1 MKKLLCALIAAVM
14 MLTMVCPVM
23 AVDVGNSDVSNLFTK
38 LETMMPNDAMERIA
52 VWNIFKPYMVDGTNG
67 IDTIIKA
74 VKGQITLPAT
84 DAGFKDFIDNLQN
97 ESQATRDGF
106 IFLLNVYK
114 AVPVA
119 KRSASLNLFGGAGD
133 SITTEIVM
141 NKLQNMTTEQLTA
154 ANAIYDRYVPQSIRD
169 KFAGEHHYTDPV
181 TSEVETLD
189 VDNFLLL
196 LTAFKG
202 QFKMTDSGNG
212 DFALATYDET
222 FATNLASYI
231 DATNVNGVS
240 VSTSPNAKAEGYDI
254 ICGIVKFFN
263 SFTED
268 IENLKV
274 VLRHTDIDLYGPSMT
289 IATRPTTGQQ
299 GGSILGGGGG
309 GLPPKEDDKPV
320 EPDVPAVKFPD
331 IVGHWA
337 EDVIRDLEARG
348 ILTGYDDGNF
358 KPDIGVTRQEIAV
371 IMTRALDLEEKA
383 AEYADKDT
391 GFADDQNVAAWGRG
405 AINLMVE
412 MGIYTG
418 YDDNEFKP
426 NKTILRQEL
435 IAVVMR
441 YAAMTEEGMKA
452 VFDDSHEIHGYAES
466 FIAHASELGI
476 VNGYPDGTFKPMNNV
491 TRAEAAKIIYGVID
505 YYKEIG
511 KLN

>member
-1 MKKLLCALIAAVM
+1 MKKLLCSLIAAVM

-23 AVDVGNSDVSNLFTK
+23 AADVTMGSSNIDRLFGQVK
-38 LETMMPNDAMERIA
+38 DYMMGTSAQERIS
-52 VWNIFKPYMVDGTNG
+52 VWKNFKALMVDGNNG
-67 IDTIIKA
+67 IDI
-74 VKGQITLPAT
+74 
-84 DAGFKDFIDNLQN
+84 
-97 ESQATRDGF
+97 
-106 IFLLNVYK
+106 LLNAVDGVGIPALEDSLEPFFNGLQAESTATKEAFKLLFKIYK
-114 AVPVA
+114 AVPLD
-119 KRSASLNLFGGAGD
+119 KRSASLDLFGDDIENPTIEEIPLAKVNLVGD
-133 SITTEIVM
+133 QV
-141 NKLQNMTTEQLTA
+141 TA
-154 ANAIYDRYVPQSIRD
+154 ANNIYNAYVDSDMRG
-169 KFAGEHHYTDPV
+169 KFAEHIYQGG
-181 TSEVETLD
+181 ETLD
-189 VDNFLLL
+189 ADNFLVL
-196 LTAFKG
+196 LTALRGLFV
-202 QFKMTDSGNG
+202 MTDSA
-212 DFALATYDET
+212 DDTEFVLHTYDKT

-231 DATNVNGVS
+231 DATQINGVA
-240 VSTSPNAKAEGYDI
+240 VSTSPNAEAEGYDI
-254 ICGIVKFFN
+254 ICGFVEFFN
-263 SFTED
+263 SLTTKVSIAD
-268 IENLKV
+268 LKT
-274 VLRHTDIDLYGPSMT
+274 VLAHTDIALYEADQPA
-289 IATRPTTGQQ
+289 ATRPTVTQQ
-299 GGSILGGGGG
+299 GGGSILGGGGFSG
-309 GLPPKEDDKPV
+309 GSQIPTEPVTPV
-320 EPDVPAVKFPD
+320 EPVKFPD

-337 EDVIRDLEARG
+337 EDVIRDLEGRG

-391 GFADDQNVAAWGRG
+391 GFADDKSVAAWGRG

-441 YAAMTEEGMKA
+441 YAAMTEEGMKT
-452 VFDDSHEIHGYAES
+452 VYDDSHEIHGYAES

-476 VNGYPDGTFKPMNNV
+476 VNGYPDGTFKPLNNV

>member
-23 AVDVGNSDVSNLFTK
+23 AVDVGNSDVTNLFTK
-38 LETMMPNDAMERIA
+38 LETMMPDNAMDRIN
-52 VWNIFKPYMVDGTNG
+52 VWKIFKAYMVDGTNG
-67 IDTIIKA
+67 IDTIISA
-74 VKGQITLPAT
+74 VKGELVLPDT
-84 DAGFKDFIDNLQN
+84 DAGFKDFIGNLQN
-97 ESQATRDGF
+97 ESQATKDGF
-106 IFLLNVYK
+106 IFLLNMYK

-119 KRSASLNLFGGAGD
+119 KRSTSLNLFGGAGD
-133 SITTEIVM
+133 SVTTEIEM
-141 NKLQNMTTEQLTA
+141 TKLTLSAEQQTA
-154 ANAIYDRYVPQSIRD
+154 ADLIYNRYVPESIRN
-169 KFAGEHHYTDPV
+169 KFANEHHYTDGS
-181 TSEVETLD
+181 TDNLD
-189 VDNFLLL
+189 VDNFLVL

-202 QFKMTDSGNG
+202 EFKMTDSGNG
-212 DFALATYDET
+212 DFALATYSDS

-254 ICGIVKFFN
+254 ICGIVEFFN
-263 SFTED
+263 SFTDD
-268 IENLKV
+268 IANLKV
-274 VLRHTDIDLYGPSMT
+274 VLAHTDIDLYGPSLT
-289 IATRPTTGQQ
+289 IATRPTETG

-309 GLPPKEDDKPV
+309 AGLPPQKPTEPV
-320 EPDVPAVKFPD
+320 EPDQPTVKFPD
-331 IVGHWA
+331 VVGHWA
-337 EDVIRDLEARG
+337 EDVIRDLADRD
-348 ILTGYDDGNF
+348 ILTGYEDGNF

-371 IMTRALDLEEKA
+371 IMTRALGLTDKA

-391 GFADDQNVAAWGRG
+391 GFADDANVAAWGRG

-426 NKTILRQEL
+426 NKTILRQEV

-441 YAAMTEEGMKA
+441 YAAMTEEGLTA
-452 VFDDSHEIHGYAES
+452 AYEDNHEIHGYAES

-476 VNGYPDGTFKPMNNV
+476 VNGYPDGTFKPLNNV
-491 TRAEAAKIIYGVID
+491 TRAEAAKIIYGVIE